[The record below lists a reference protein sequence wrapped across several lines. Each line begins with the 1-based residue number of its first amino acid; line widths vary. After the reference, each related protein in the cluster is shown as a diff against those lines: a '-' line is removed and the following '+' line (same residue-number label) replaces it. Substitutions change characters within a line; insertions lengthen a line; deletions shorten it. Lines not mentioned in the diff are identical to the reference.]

1 MNQRIFIPWGSKGS
15 AEALRRAALPAP
27 APEAPEDALP
37 PGIEPLQLWPLD
49 GEAPAGAMPI
59 MVDNM
64 LTRWLRPHQRAGC
77 AATMLGVIVRLR
89 RR

>member
-1 MNQRIFIPWGSKGS
+1 MNQRIFIPGGSKGS

-49 GEAPAGAMPI
+49 GEAPAGAKLI

-64 LTRWLRPHQRAGC
+64 LTRWLRPHQRQGC
-77 AATMLGVIVRLR
+77 VAWRAPRSHVC
-89 RR
+89 